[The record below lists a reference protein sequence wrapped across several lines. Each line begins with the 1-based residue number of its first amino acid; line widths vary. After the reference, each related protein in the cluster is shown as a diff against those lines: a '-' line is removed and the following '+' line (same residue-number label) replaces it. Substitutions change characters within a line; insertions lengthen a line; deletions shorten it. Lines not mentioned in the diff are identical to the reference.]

1 MVLIL
6 NTHQPSTNTQQF
18 INTQHSTPITQ
29 HLTPNIQHQT
39 PNNPMN
45 EKIEVFGARVH
56 NLKNVD
62 ITIPRN
68 SLTVFTGLS
77 GSGKSSLAF
86 DTIFAEGQR
95 RYIETFSAY
104 ARNFLGNM
112 ERPDVDKITGLSPVI
127 SIEQKTTNKNP
138 RSTVGTT
145 TEIYDYL
152 RLLFARAGEAY
163 SYMSGEKMVKYTEEK
178 VVDMIMSDYQDR
190 KIYILS
196 PLVRNR
202 KGHYRELFE
211 QMRRKGYLYIR
222 VDGEIQELTRGMKVD
237 RYKNH
242 NIEVVIDKMK
252 LGGTENN
259 TLRERLA
266 KTVSTAMK
274 QGEGLIMILDNE
286 RDEAKYFSKR
296 LMDPVTGIAYKDPAP
311 NIFSFNSPEGACPQ
325 CKGLG
330 VIDEIDLKKVIPDD
344 KQDIYSGAIVPL
356 GKYKNQMIFWQ
367 IDALLKKHNC
377 DLKTPVKDIPKE
389 AMDEVLYGSLEKLKI
404 AKELVHTTSDYFV
417 SFDGIIKYLRTVM
430 ENDDSSAGKKW
441 ADQFIAEAQCPECHG
456 HRLNREALSYK
467 IWDKNIADLAE
478 MDINELKDWV
488 DHVEEHMSE
497 KQRTIAVEII
507 KEIRKRINFLL
518 DVGLDYLALNRQ
530 SATLSGGESQRIRL
544 ATQIGSQLVNVL
556 YILDEPSIGLHQRD
570 NERLINSL
578 KELRDMG
585 NTVIVVEHDEDMMRA
600 ADWIVDIGPKAGRKG
615 GEVVFQG
622 KPADMLKTHTLTAQY
637 LNGERAI
644 ELPKERREGNGKTIQ
659 LTGCKGNNLKDV
671 NVTFP
676 LGELIVV
683 TGVSGSGK
691 STLINE
697 TLQPILSQHFYRSL
711 KRPMPYGKIEGIDNI
726 DKVVNVD
733 QSPIGRTPRS
743 NPATYTGVFSDIR
756 QLFVNLPEAKIR
768 GYKPGRFS
776 FNVKGGR
783 CETCGGNGYKTIEM
797 NFLPDVMVPCEVC
810 HGKRYNRET
819 LEVRFKGKSIA
830 DVLDMTVNMAV
841 EFFENVPQIL
851 PKIKA
856 LQDVGL
862 GYIKLGQSSTTLSGG
877 ESQRVK
883 LATEL
888 AKRDTG
894 KTLYILDEPTTGLHF
909 EDIRILMDVLQKLVD
924 RGNTVI
930 IIEHNLDVIKLA
942 DYIIDMGPEGGRGG
956 GRMLSCGT
964 PEVVAKNKESYTSRF
979 LAKVLK

>member
-1 MVLIL
+1 
-6 NTHQPSTNTQQF
+6 
-18 INTQHSTPITQ
+18 
-29 HLTPNIQHQT
+29 
-39 PNNPMN
+39 MN

-222 VDGEIQELTRGMKVD
+222 VDGEVQELTRGMKVD

-330 VIDEIDLKKVIPDD
+330 VIDEIDLKKVIPDN

-367 IDALLKKHNC
+367 IDALLKRHNC

-478 MDINELKDWV
+478 MDITELKDWV

-615 GEVVFQG
+615 GEVIFQG
-622 KPADMLKTHTLTAQY
+622 KLADMLKTHTLTAQY

-979 LAKVLK
+979 LTKILK